1 MENKSHRLQ
10 AIQKII
16 GSEKISSQEEL
27 MQRLTQE
34 GYDLAQATIS
44 RDLKFLQVG
53 KKPDPEKGSVFFL
66 PDRENLSDELGGIDS
81 RLLMAGIRSIHFA
94 NLFGIVKTLP
104 GYASS
109 IAVHI
114 DRRNRFEILGTIA
127 GDDTILLI
135 PGQDISH
142 SELKKAMLAVFPE
155 LEEGIFRHG

>member
-1 MENKSHRLQ
+1 MENKFHRLR
-10 AIQKII
+10 AIRQII
-16 GSEKISSQEEL
+16 ESEKISSQEEL
-27 MQRLTQE
+27 LHRLSQE
-34 GYDLAQATIS
+34 GYDLTQATVS

-66 PDRENLSDELGGIDS
+66 PDADQAPDELDGIDN
-81 RLLMAGIRSIHFA
+81 RLLMAGMRSIYFA

-114 DRRNRFEILGTIA
+114 DRSNRFEIIGTIA

-135 PGQDISH
+135 PGQGITHAD
-142 SELKKAMLAVFPE
+142 LKKAIQAIFPD
-155 LEEGIFRHG
+155 LEETIFRS